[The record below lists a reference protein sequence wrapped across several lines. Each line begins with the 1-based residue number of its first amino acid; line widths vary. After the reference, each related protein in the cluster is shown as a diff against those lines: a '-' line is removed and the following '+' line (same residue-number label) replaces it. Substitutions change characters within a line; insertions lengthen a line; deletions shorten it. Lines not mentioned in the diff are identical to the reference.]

1 MERGYLESGTKRQQD
16 AHKFL
21 MHLLKLCQQNSR
33 TDLVRSTVSPVDS
46 VKFRIEERI
55 QCGQS
60 NCVKYT
66 NRDEFCLSLPISR
79 YLAVNKEKVSWIG
92 IFSRLRTIVMTS
104 FFKPFLS
111 NVKPVSKELEIVVT
125 R

>member
-1 MERGYLESGTKRQQD
+1 MERGYLESGNKRQQD
-16 AHKFL
+16 AHEFL
-21 MHLLKLCQQNSR
+21 MHLLKLCLQNSR

-55 QCGQS
+55 QYGQS

-66 NRDEFCLSLPISR
+66 NRDEFCLSSPISR
-79 YLAVNKEKVSWIG
+79 YLAVNKEKVSCFG
-92 IFSRLRTIVMTS
+92 IFLRLRTIVMTS

-111 NVKPVSKELEIVVT
+111 NVTPV
-125 R
+125 